1 MELDLVTKVLVV
13 EDIPL
18 NMELIIDIFRAMNFI
33 AQGASNGEEAV
44 RMTEKEQYDLIIMDI
59 EMPIMDG
66 RTAIKIIKKNPSY
79 ANVPIVILTAY
90 AMKGDMEKFL
100 AQGCADYISKPID
113 VPSFMKK
120 MEKYRKE

>member
-1 MELDLVTKVLVV
+1 MTKVLVV

-18 NMELIIDIFRAMNFI
+18 NMELVLDIFRAMNFI
-33 AQGASNGEEAV
+33 VHGASNGEEAV

-66 RTAIKIIKKNPSY
+66 ITATRIIKKNLAYS
-79 ANVPIVILTAY
+79 NIPIVVLTAY
-90 AMKGDMEKFL
+90 AMKGDREKFL
-100 AQGCADYISKPID
+100 SQGCDDYIAKPID
-113 VPSFMKK
+113 VPSFMKT

>member
-1 MELDLVTKVLVV
+1 MTKVLVV

-18 NMELIIDIFRAMNFI
+18 NMELIIEVFTSMRFI
-33 AQGASNGEEAV
+33 VYAASNGEEAV
-44 RMTEKEQYDLIIMDI
+44 IMTQKEQYDLIIMDI

-66 RTAIKIIKKNPSY
+66 ITATKIIKRNPAY
-79 ANVPIVILTAY
+79 AKIPIVVLTAY
-90 AMKGDMEKFL
+90 AMKGDREKFL
-100 AQGCADYISKPID
+100 EQGFDDYIAKPID

>member
-1 MELDLVTKVLVV
+1 MTKVLVV

-18 NMELIIDIFRAMNFI
+18 NMELILDICMAMNFI
-33 AQGASNGEEAV
+33 ADGASNGEEAV
-44 RMTEKEQYDLIIMDI
+44 KMTQREQYDLIIMDI

-66 RTAIKIIKKNPSY
+66 ITATKIIKKNPAY
-79 ANVPIVILTAY
+79 ANIPVVVLTAY
-90 AMKGDMEKFL
+90 AMKGDRERFL
-100 AQGCADYISKPID
+100 SQGCDDYIAKPID

>member
-1 MELDLVTKVLVV
+1 MTKVLVV

-18 NMELIIDIFRAMNFI
+18 NMELIIDIFGAMNFI
-33 AQGASNGEEAV
+33 VHGASNGDEAV
-44 RMTEKEQYDLIIMDI
+44 RMTEKEQYDLIIMDV

-66 RTAIKIIKKNPSY
+66 ITATKIIKKNPAYSKI
-79 ANVPIVILTAY
+79 PIVILTAY
-90 AMKGDMEKFL
+90 AMKGDREKFL
-100 AQGCADYISKPID
+100 AQGCDDYIAKPID

>member
-1 MELDLVTKVLVV
+1 MTKVLVV

-18 NMELIIDIFRAMNFI
+18 NMELVLDIFRAMNFI
-33 AQGASNGEEAV
+33 GHGASNGEEAV

-66 RTAIKIIKKNPSY
+66 ITATRIIKKNLAYS
-79 ANVPIVILTAY
+79 NIPIVVLTAY
-90 AMKGDMEKFL
+90 AMKGDREKFL
-100 AQGCADYISKPID
+100 SQGCDDYIAKPID
-113 VPSFMKK
+113 VPSFMKT